1 MLLFWQSKIH
11 VTGFAILLNGCSKG
25 EYYTHEHNKPF
36 FKSSIYLNSKT
47 QEELN
52 NKATHVNAA
61 MPDHRSAQ
69 VQKAC

>member
-1 MLLFWQSKIH
+1 MLLFWQSK

-25 EYYTHEHNKPF
+25 EYYYTPQHNKPF

-47 QEELN
+47 QALN

-61 MPDHRSAQ
+61 MPDHISAQ